1 MQTFDQRVFRTG
13 FSAKAPRLR
22 WVARALPLSR
32 PTNGEV
38 LRQHC
43 LVMGGS
49 ATSRSGAWL
58 RVAIGSQIA
67 GLCENRDQS
76 ARQQP
81 TGSSNRDTI
90 ERCVTSSLRERE
102 AHDETRRRPRF
113 GQVFLGLFRRVIGSK
128 EGRFGCAPSGQR
140 PPLGATNSQWQ
151 RTEET
156 RLQCSE
162 PGRLKDHCEDGEQPN
177 AKEHRGE
184 LDGVI
189 S

>member
-102 AHDETRRRPRF
+102 AHDETRLGRPRF

-128 EGRFGCAPSGQR
+128 ESRWGAP
-140 PPLGATNSQWQ
+140 Q
-151 RTEET
+151 RTAA
-156 RLQCSE
+156 SF
-162 PGRLKDHCEDGEQPN
+162 GRHELPVAADGRDPSAVQRARSLKRSL
-177 AKEHRGE
+177 RGR
-184 LDGVI
+184 
-189 S
+189 

>member
-128 EGRFGCAPSGQR
+128 ESRWGAPPADSGLLWAARTPSVAADGRDPS
-140 PPLGATNSQWQ
+140 AVQ
-151 RTEET
+151 RT
-156 RLQCSE
+156 RPLKRSS
-162 PGRLKDHCEDGEQPN
+162 PGG
-177 AKEHRGE
+177 
-184 LDGVI
+184 
-189 S
+189 